1 MCRAPL
7 VEICSARRAQLLNGL
22 RSVQRH
28 TASLCDTRIV
38 PTAKT
43 IGIVVLAAL
52 AAKSRGRSAESHN
65 ERNIAANQ
73 LLGKTRQSVKLSS
86 CPAPSPDVRFTPPKR
101 DITSVIGMSRFVPK
115 ADIPIEF

>member
-22 RSVQRH
+22 RSVQRR
-28 TASLCDTRIV
+28 TASLCDT
-38 PTAKT
+38 KT

-86 CPAPSPDVRFTPPKR
+86 CPAPSPDVRFTPQKGTSRASLACPALCQKR
-101 DITSVIGMSRFVPK
+101 TS
-115 ADIPIEF
+115 